1 MTVNDVHASFIR
13 RRAYL
18 ARRVGHPLSSFM
30 NKRIQQD
37 PQIVARLEML
47 SEFSGKLVVAFGC
60 VLVAGRWFDIAI
72 LNSIVPPY
80 MEMPASAALA
90 LLLAGAALLFSR
102 GTTRTARIAALVCA
116 IAVLAIGAA
125 GASGLYPMTLT
136 RIFNFCLLSAA
147 LMFIHVDARSGISIS
162 QLLTAPVVLVSL
174 VSFNQLL
181 YGSAP
186 DQEAIL
192 EAIVVLVLCIGIS
205 CARPSREPIA
215 TLASAGM
222 GGLVLRR
229 HLPAVVAIL
238 IIGGWIRVAGEKA
251 GHYDSEFGTSLVV
264 MLIGTGTAAV
274 LWWGARTLNRI
285 DATHMHV
292 KEQLRSLNAKL
303 EQRVADRTAQLE
315 AANREL
321 RNQIAGHES
330 AKAALRANEESY
342 RFLFECNPLPLCA
355 IDLETFRF
363 TAVNQAAIEQYGYS
377 REEFLNLTI
386 AHVRPP
392 EDVASALAYYSN
404 APSGHNGAAFWRHVK
419 KDGTLIDVEVFHH
432 VVPLDGRPGT
442 IALALDITE
451 RCKAEDA
458 LQNYAARLRILS
470 QQLINIQEAERC
482 RIARELHD
490 QIGQTLTAV
499 KLGMQTAL
507 RSTKESM
514 VAARL
519 DDSIRMAAQV
529 LEQVRGLSLD
539 LRPPLLDELGLVA
552 ALDSHIKTHASRSGL
567 TAKFDADRL
576 PADLS
581 PEIAMA
587 CFRVTQEALT
597 NIMRHSRARCVTVE
611 LRLQDGVL
619 RLQVT
624 DDGTGFDTEAA
635 RRYALKGKSIGLLS
649 MSERA
654 TLTGGQC
661 EIVSAPG
668 NGTSVRATFPLHASN
683 GDGA

>member
-1 MTVNDVHASFIR
+1 
-13 RRAYL
+13 
-18 ARRVGHPLSSFM
+18 M

-60 VLVAGRWFDIAI
+60 MMLTARWFDIAI
-72 LNSIVPPY
+72 LKSIIPPH
-80 MEMPASAALA
+80 MEMSAGTALVIV
-90 LLLAGAALLFSR
+90 LAGAALLFSR
-102 GTTRTARIAALVCA
+102 ATTTTARIAAQVCA
-116 IAVLAIGAA
+116 IAVLAICAAGAA
-125 GASGLYPMTLT
+125 GLYRMTLNQ
-136 RIFNFCLLSAA
+136 IFDFCLLGAA
-147 LMFIHVDARSGISIS
+147 LMVIHVDSRSGISIS
-162 QLLTAPVVLVSL
+162 QLLTAPVLLVSL

-181 YGSAP
+181 YGSASG
-186 DQEAIL
+186 QEGIL
-192 EAIVVLVLCIGIS
+192 EALVILVLCIGIL
-205 CARPSREPIA
+205 CAHPSREPIA
-215 TLASAGM
+215 ALASAGM

-229 HLPAVVAIL
+229 NFPAVVAIL
-238 IIGGWIRVAGEKA
+238 VIGGWIRVAGDKA

-264 MLIGTGTAAV
+264 MLIGAGTAAV

-285 DATHMHV
+285 DAAHVHV

-321 RNQIAGHES
+321 RNEIAGHEF

-342 RFLFECNPLPLCA
+342 RFLFECNPLPLCV

-377 REEFLNLTI
+377 QEEFLALTI
-386 AHVRPP
+386 EDVRLP
-392 EDVASALAYYSN
+392 EDRASALDYYRS
-404 APSGHNGAAFWRHVK
+404 APSGYNGAARWRHVK

-442 IALALDITE
+442 IALTLDITE
-451 RCKAEDA
+451 RCKAEEA
-458 LQNYAARLRILS
+458 LQNYAGRLRILS
-470 QQLINIQEAERC
+470 QQLINIQEAERR

-490 QIGQTLTAV
+490 QIGQTLTAA
-499 KLGMQTAL
+499 KLGMQIAL
-507 RSTKESM
+507 RSVQDPT

-519 DDSIRMAAQV
+519 EDSIQLAAQV
-529 LEQVRGLSLD
+529 LAQVRSLSLD

-552 ALDSHIKTHASRSGL
+552 ALDSHVKTHASRSGL
-567 TAKFDADRL
+567 IANFNADRL
-576 PADLS
+576 PANL
-581 PEIAMA
+581 PAEVAMA

-597 NIMRHSRARCVTVE
+597 NVMRHAQALQVSVE
-611 LRLQDGVL
+611 LRLRDGIL
-619 RLQVT
+619 HLQVT
-624 DDGTGFDTEAA
+624 DDGTGFDPDAT

-649 MSERA
+649 MAERA

-661 EIVSAPG
+661 DIIAAPG
-668 NGTSVRATFPLHASN
+668 SGTSVRATFPLHAAKSEYLRS
-683 GDGA
+683 GGGA